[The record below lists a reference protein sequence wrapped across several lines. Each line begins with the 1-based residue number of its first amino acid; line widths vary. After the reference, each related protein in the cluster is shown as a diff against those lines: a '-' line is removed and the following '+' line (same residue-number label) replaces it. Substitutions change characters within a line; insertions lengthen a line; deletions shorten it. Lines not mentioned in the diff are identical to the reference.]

1 MRLSYCNVSTIWRW
15 SIQLGLC
22 KCQKFDF
29 DSTTAMHLRMNR
41 NVLFASIWQRIKR
54 KTLSLTHRLKSGME
68 LPLIFHPTNYICVNL
83 FFDVCNF
90 WETFTTVIDSRRD
103 DQIECCLGQNMPVFA
118 CAYVCACV
126 RQTMDCIPRRP
137 RNVSKSIGH
146 WLLFKLDSIHLS
158 IACTCVCLCFPPCV
172 SVCARE
178 WKPFQTQSWIVVS
191 WQTFLAIFFVCTLS
205 SSFFFPLLVLV

>member
-68 LPLIFHPTNYICVNL
+68 LPLIFHPTKYICVNL

-103 DQIECCLGQNMPVFA
+103 EIRLSAAWARTCQCLHVRM
-118 CAYVCACV
+118 CV
-126 RQTMDCIPRRP
+126 RGLYPPKTSKCIEINWTLIALQTWLHPSLDCVYVRVFVFP
-137 RNVSKSIGH
+137 S
-146 WLLFKLDSIHLS
+146 L
-158 IACTCVCLCFPPCV
+158 CVC
-172 SVCARE
+172 VCARVE
-178 WKPFQTQSWIVVS
+178 AISDPVMDCS
-191 WQTFLAIFFVCTLS
+191 FLTNFSCHFLCL
-205 SSFFFPLLVLV
+205 

>member
-68 LPLIFHPTNYICVNL
+68 LPLIFHPTKYICVNL

-118 CAYVCACV
+118 CAYVCAWIVSPEDLEMYRNQLDIDCSSNLTPSISRLRVRACV
-126 RQTMDCIPRRP
+126 C
-137 RNVSKSIGH
+137 VS
-146 WLLFKLDSIHLS
+146 LP
-158 IACTCVCLCFPPCV
+158 VCLCVRASGSHFRP
-172 SVCARE
+172 SHG
-178 WKPFQTQSWIVVS
+178 
-191 WQTFLAIFFVCTLS
+191 L
-205 SSFFFPLLVLV
+205 